1 VVKHTAQSDMYALNE
16 APEVTE
22 QGGIQRP
29 VADIDTLH
37 RSEAADL
44 HVLTPGLERRRP
56 GKSFDLEELVDR
68 CFIRPGCLDAILPL
82 SRPACY
88 AATLAKLRAFIDAD
102 PTLRDYPSPILSR
115 HCGRAVLV
123 AAEILGEDSHLTD
136 EQLAQKSIYHLMMSV
151 EIATTWLLDDAL
163 DENSTDPLYCSAVAG
178 LFADMIRGDPVDLA
192 ERVAAIRASSSR
204 QGIPTAH
211 VDALLPLLRWR
222 RSLWLAL
229 GIPHHSTSLSVK
241 ILQGFVDSL
250 LRTHEPF
257 HTWQAYESHRSHNSG
272 MQILMI
278 FSTYWNCY
286 RWEID
291 PSPMECDRERF
302 LTLLSRY
309 GGLGGL
315 SNDLFGYE
323 KDVAE
328 GVSTAVEVA
337 RRSSLDGRGD
347 NEQRTCAAF
356 ARVIDIHNARL
367 DELTDR
373 AKTCSDPLEAA
384 MFLSGLRAAWSLRA
398 LHQEYSSIYHA
409 GWLAKALRARA
420 LGLPPVRSA

>member
-1 VVKHTAQSDMYALNE
+1 
-16 APEVTE
+16 
-22 QGGIQRP
+22 
-29 VADIDTLH
+29 
-37 RSEAADL
+37 
-44 HVLTPGLERRRP
+44 
-56 GKSFDLEELVDR
+56 
-68 CFIRPGCLDAILPL
+68 
-82 SRPACY
+82 
-88 AATLAKLRAFIDAD
+88 
-102 PTLRDYPSPILSR
+102 
-115 HCGRAVLV
+115 
-123 AAEILGEDSHLTD
+123 
-136 EQLAQKSIYHLMMSV
+136 
-151 EIATTWLLDDAL
+151 
-163 DENSTDPLYCSAVAG
+163 
-178 LFADMIRGDPVDLA
+178 
-192 ERVAAIRASSSR
+192 
-204 QGIPTAH
+204 
-211 VDALLPLLRWR
+211 
-222 RSLWLAL
+222 
-229 GIPHHSTSLSVK
+229 
-241 ILQGFVDSL
+241 
-250 LRTHEPF
+250 
-257 HTWQAYESHRSHNSG
+257 

-384 MFLSGLRAAWSLRA
+384 MFFSGLRAAWSLRA